1 MRVPDGARAGD
12 PLSVLASWGDKFMLN
27 VPSGVKPNHVRLELR
42 VIPSGG
48 MLANLDGEVGAFA
61 IASLRCSK

>member
-27 VPSGVKPNHVRLELR
+27 VPSGVKPNDLFVVEL
-42 VIPSGG
+42 VQ
-48 MLANLDGEVGAFA
+48 
-61 IASLRCSK
+61 